1 MKVLVTGATG
11 FVGSHIAERLAAGG
25 HEVRVLLRSTSS
37 RRFLEGVPF
46 EEALGDL
53 TDAASLGPAARGV
66 DAVIHAAGLVKA
78 RSAREFQA
86 VNAQGTAN
94 LLDAVKREA
103 PGLKRFVYVS
113 SLAAHGPSPDGAP
126 RPLDAALKPVSVYGR
141 AKAEGEALVRRSPLA
156 DRAVML
162 RLPAV
167 YGPKDFAL
175 LSFFKL
181 VKLRFAPLL
190 HGGRNTLSIIYA
202 EDAARA
208 AADLATSSAAVGGKA
223 YTADD
228 GWRYTWRD
236 LVAHV
241 EAAMGRK
248 ALVLPM
254 PLWSYWLAG
263 FASEVFGALIRKA
276 TPLSRD
282 KVVEMR
288 QRYWICSNQA
298 IEADLGWRPHI
309 SFGDGA
315 RRTAAWYREQG
326 LL

>member
-25 HEVRVLLRSTSS
+25 HEVRVLLRTTSS
-37 RRFLEGVPF
+37 RRFLEGIPF
-46 EEALGDL
+46 EEAVGDL
-53 TDAASLGPAARGV
+53 TDAASLGPAVRSV

-78 RSAREFQA
+78 RSVREFQE
-86 VNAQGTAN
+86 VNAQGTSN
-94 LLDAVKREA
+94 LLAAVEREA

-113 SLAAHGPSPDGAP
+113 SLAAHGPSRDGVP
-126 RPLDAALKPVSVYGR
+126 RPLDAAPAPVSVYGR
-141 AKAEGEALVRRSPLA
+141 AKAEGEALVRRSALG
-156 DRAVML
+156 DRAAML

-190 HGGRNTLSIIYA
+190 WGGRNTLSIIYA

-248 ALVLPM
+248 ALVLPT
-254 PLWSYWLAG
+254 PLWAYWLAG
-263 FASEVFGALIRKA
+263 LASEVFGALTRKA

-288 QRYWICSNQA
+288 QRYWICSNEA
-298 IEADLGWRPHI
+298 IESDLGWQPQV
-309 SFGDGA
+309 SFGEGA
-315 RRTAAWYREQG
+315 RRAAAWYREQG

>member
-11 FVGSHIAERLAAGG
+11 FLGSHIAERLAAGG

-46 EEALGDL
+46 EEVLGDL

-78 RSAREFQA
+78 RSAREFQE
-86 VNAQGTAN
+86 VNAQGTSN
-94 LLDAVKREA
+94 LLAAVEREA
-103 PGLKRFVYVS
+103 PGLTRFVYVS

-126 RPLDAALKPVSVYGR
+126 RPLDADPAPVSVYGR

-190 HGGRNTLSIIYA
+190 YGGRNTLSIIYA

-208 AADLATSSAAVGGKA
+208 AADLATSSAAVGEA

-228 GWRYTWRD
+228 GGRYTWRD

-263 FASEVFGALIRKA
+263 LASEGFGALVRQA

-288 QRYWICSNQA
+288 QRYWVSSNAA
-298 IEADLGWRPHI
+298 IEADLGWQPQVP
-309 SFGDGA
+309 FAEGA
-315 RRTAAWYREQG
+315 RRAAVWYREQG